1 MKYLLTGKNGQ
12 LAREFIRTFEEQ
24 SIDFIAPDEAH
35 LDITASEKVNAVVDE
50 YRPDV
55 IINCAAYNL
64 VDKAEQDK
72 SAALAVNAAGPQ
84 NLAQAANARKAVLV
98 HFGSDYVFDGAKENG
113 LYSEDDA
120 VNPLNVYGKS
130 KLAGERHVLESNDR
144 SLVLR
149 LSWVFGPGK
158 QNFLF
163 KLREWAKNNEYL
175 RIACDEFSVPTSTAD
190 VVDVTLKA
198 LAQGLNGRYHL
209 TNSGYCS
216 RYEWAKL
223 ALSRMGI
230 RKFIRPVSMDSFNL
244 PAKRPKFSAMSN
256 SRITSIL
263 NIPIPSWEEAV
274 ESFLEKGGLTVE

>member
-1 MKYLLTGKNGQ
+1 MKYLITGKNGQ
-12 LAREFIRTFEEQ
+12 LAREFIRTFEGQ
-24 SIDFIAPDEAH
+24 SIDFIAPDESH
-35 LDITASEKVNAVVDE
+35 LDITDSEKVNAIVHE

-64 VDKAEQDK
+64 VDKAEQEK
-72 SAALAVNAAGPQ
+72 NAALAVNAIGPK
-84 NLAQAANARKAVLV
+84 NLAQAASAHKAVLV

-113 LYSEDDA
+113 LYCEDDA
-120 VNPLNVYGKS
+120 VNPLNEYGKS
-130 KLAGERHVLESNDR
+130 KLEGELHVLESNNR

-163 KLREWAKNNEYL
+163 KLHEWTKNKEYL
-175 RIACDEFSVPTSTAD
+175 KVACDEFSVPTYTVT
-190 VVDVTLKA
+190 VVRVTLRA
-198 LAQGLNGRYHL
+198 LSLGLSGRYHV

-216 RYEWAKL
+216 RYEWARL

-256 SRITSIL
+256 SRIGSIL
-263 NIPIPSWEEAV
+263 NLTIPSWEEAV
-274 ESFLEKGGLTVE
+274 ELFLETGGLAGE